1 MKEKNKSILIAL
13 SFIVALILFVWGFNF
28 LKGKSLIRN
37 QLTLYAI
44 YDNSLGLLAGD
55 LVTING
61 MAVGNISA
69 LNFHPSHDGRI
80 VVRFTVNNDIQ
91 IPKNSVAKLASHLTG
106 SVNINIELG
115 DSHIPSQNGD
125 TLTSGYDSGTMGMI
139 TEQILPLK
147 DKIEALIVSV
157 NTLSDNI
164 NNMLNTEL
172 KNNINEGVDAFA
184 SSMNNINHITSDL
197 KQIVDSND
205 EKLNSIIGNLEGI
218 SNDFSAISD
227 SLSKINYTRL
237 ISSLENCITDFSM
250 LIEGLNN
257 AEGSAGLLLKD
268 EKLYNNLNETI
279 NTLHQLLDEIKK
291 DPKKLKISVF

>member
-61 MAVGNISA
+61 MAVGNISS
-69 LNFHPSHDGRI
+69 LNFHPSQDGSI
-80 VVRFTVNNDIQ
+80 VVKFTVNNDIQ

-106 SVNINIELG
+106 SVNIDIVLG
-115 DSHIPSQNGD
+115 NSVLIAQNGD

-147 DKIEALIVSV
+147 DKIEALLVSV

-164 NNMLNTEL
+164 NNMLNAEL
-172 KNNINEGVDAFA
+172 KNNINEGIDNFA

-205 EKLNSIIGNLEGI
+205 EKLNSIINNLEDI
-218 SNDFSAISD
+218 SEDFSSVSD
-227 SLSKINYTRL
+227 SLSKVNYTHL
-237 ISSLENCITDFSM
+237 INSLESCIKDFNI

-257 AEGSAGLLLKD
+257 GEGSAGLLIKD
-268 EKLYNNLNETI
+268 EKLYNNLNESI
-279 NTLHQLLDEIKK
+279 ITLHQLLDEIKK